1 MFDWIFTFE
10 GWLGLATLTLLEI
23 VLGIDNLVFLSIAS
37 QRLPK
42 HQQARAQR
50 IGLMGALVL
59 RIVLLSMLVWI
70 TKLTHPI
77 ANIYGFELTWRDVIL
92 LLGGLFLLYK
102 GTIEIHREIEG
113 ENGEH
118 GPKGGGSSFMSVIAL
133 IMVIDFVFAL
143 DSIITA
149 VGMTD
154 HLFIMI
160 AANVIAIGLMLAA
173 ATPVSGFI
181 QRHPT
186 VKVLALAFILLV
198 GVALVGDGLH
208 FHIPR
213 GYIYFAIAF
222 SIGVEFVNMLIR
234 RRKAGEG
241 AQKPDIP

>member
-1 MFDWIFTFE
+1 MLDWMFTLE

-37 QRLPK
+37 ARLPER
-42 HQQARAQR
+42 QRASAQR
-50 IGLMGALVL
+50 IGLLGALVL
-59 RIVLLSMLVWI
+59 RIAMLSMLVWL
-70 TKLTHPI
+70 TKLAHPI
-77 ANIYGFELTWRDVIL
+77 TTIGDFELTWRDVIL

-102 GTIEIHREIEG
+102 GTVEIHSEVEG
-113 ENGEH
+113 NGDGH
-118 GPKGGGSSFMSVIAL
+118 GPKGGGTSYWSVISL

-154 HLFIMI
+154 HIFIMI
-160 AANVIAIGLMLAA
+160 AANVIAIGIMLWAA
-173 ATPVSGFI
+173 STVSDFI

-198 GVALVGDGLH
+198 GVALIGEGLH

-213 GYIYFAIAF
+213 GYLYFAIAF
-222 SIGVEFVNMLIR
+222 SLGVEFVNMLVRR
-234 RRKAGEG
+234 RRKAQEAAPSKEG
-241 AQKPDIP
+241 